1 MMRSSEDFT
10 VSDTH
15 YTWFESPVGP
25 LLLAGSD
32 QGLKL
37 VSFATG
43 KHAAAIDPEWKENN
57 SAFTKVIAQLRAY
70 FAGKRKT
77 FELPLLFEGTDFQK
91 RVWTALCSIPYGETI
106 SYKQLAER
114 IGNPKAVRA
123 VGAANGANPIPI
135 IVPCHRVIGN
145 DGSLTGFGG
154 GLPLKKRLLELESRQ
169 LSFL

>member
-1 MMRSSEDFT
+1 MN
-10 VSDTH
+10 
-15 YTWFESPVGP
+15 YTWFRSPFGP

-32 QGLKL
+32 DELKF

-43 KHAAAIDPEWKENN
+43 KHAVAVDPEWKE
-57 SAFTKVIAQLRAY
+57 SHAAFTKVISQLRAY
-70 FAGKRKT
+70 FMGQRKT
-77 FELPLLFEGTDFQK
+77 FELTLAFEGTEFQK
-91 RVWTALCSIPYGETI
+91 KVWTALCSIPYGQTI
-106 SYKQLAER
+106 SYKELAER

-135 IVPCHRVIGN
+135 IVPCHRVIGS

>member
-1 MMRSSEDFT
+1 MN
-10 VSDTH
+10 
-15 YTWFESPVGP
+15 YTWFRSPLGT

-32 QGLKL
+32 DELRF

-43 KHAAAIDPEWKENN
+43 KHAVTVDPEWKENHA
-57 SAFTKVIAQLRAY
+57 AFTKVISQLRAY
-70 FAGKRKT
+70 FTGQRKT
-77 FELPLLFEGTDFQK
+77 FELTLAFEGTDFQK
-91 RVWTALCSIPYGETI
+91 NVWTALCSIPYGQTI
-106 SYKQLAER
+106 SYKELATR

-135 IVPCHRVIGN
+135 IVPCHRVIGS